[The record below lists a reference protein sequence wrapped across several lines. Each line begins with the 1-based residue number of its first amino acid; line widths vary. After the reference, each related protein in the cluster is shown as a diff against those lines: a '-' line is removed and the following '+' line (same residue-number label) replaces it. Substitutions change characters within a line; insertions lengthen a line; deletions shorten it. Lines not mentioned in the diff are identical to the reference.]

1 MSRNKMQIVSLEKEF
16 KKFDREL
23 SSIKDL
29 NKDVHEEMI
38 NLSKKKELLEA
49 QVKIEQEALD
59 QMQKQV
65 DKTKDT
71 YNDEL
76 KTRGTMEI
84 EIKSK
89 KNEIF
94 KMDEEFIILESK
106 GKKLQNKVK
115 GYQIESIKLNKQI
128 KILQKQQE
136 KYGIEA
142 STAHARYYQTVE
154 ELKIKNNI
162 IAELQKKNLELE
174 SKLKH

>member
-1 MSRNKMQIVSLEKEF
+1 MQIVSLEKEF